1 MGLERETVEAR
12 MAERSKQDL
21 TFMQNLNGDKI

>member
-1 MGLERETVEAR
+1 MGLDQEEVETR

-21 TFMQNLNGDKI
+21 AFMQNLKAS

>member
-1 MGLERETVEAR
+1 MGLDIEAVEAR

-21 TFMQNLNGDKI
+21 AFMKNLNGD

>member
-1 MGLERETVEAR
+1 MGLGKEEVETR

-21 TFMQNLNGDKI
+21 AFMLNQKAL